1 MKTMNQPL
9 PPNHDREVSECTFEL
24 LDRLDFQSR
33 RKNPTLL
40 TVFRLYCLQQM
51 TVTQVARKCR
61 CSLSTVSDR
70 LKLIEQRTGAPPKT
84 LRAYSPLTKKS

>member
-1 MKTMNQPL
+1 MKTMNQTL
-9 PPNHDREVSECTFEL
+9 PPNHDREVSECAFEL
-24 LDRLDFQSR
+24 FDRLDFHSS

-40 TVFRLYCLQQM
+40 TVFRLYCLQQL
-51 TVTQVARKCR
+51 TVTQIARKCR

-84 LRAYSPLTKKS
+84 LRAYAPLTKKS

>member
-1 MKTMNQPL
+1 MNIMNQPL
-9 PPNHDREVSECTFEL
+9 PPDHDRQVADCAFEL
-24 LDRLDFQSR
+24 FDRLDFPSR
-33 RKNPTLL
+33 RKNPPLL

-84 LRAYSPLTKKS
+84 LRAYARLATKS